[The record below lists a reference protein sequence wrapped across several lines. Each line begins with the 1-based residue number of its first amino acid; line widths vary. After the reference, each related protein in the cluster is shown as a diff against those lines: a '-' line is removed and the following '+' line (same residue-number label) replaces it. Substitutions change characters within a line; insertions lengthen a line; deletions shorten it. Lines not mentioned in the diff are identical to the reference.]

1 MSSKFKMTP
10 GRGPMMKTG
19 RGIPSSL
26 CSPAQQRK
34 DATTGKKVPEGAKFG
49 ETSKTTDEYGAT
61 VYTTPY
67 SKEGATKTYSQ
78 FAAEGGDVKAAKKW
92 NATHKSVK
100 APDVKGTVQHKSIT
114 TKGVGVKTLGATS
127 TPEIQ
132 TVQKRKRTLTP
143 PSSTNSRRKTTTTG
157 KIKKAASKV
166 FKNAVGG
173 NRVGSNKA
181 AQQGG
186 CFTN

>member
-1 MSSKFKMTP
+1 MTP

-67 SKEGATKTYSQ
+67 SKEGKSKSYKQ
-78 FAAEGGDVKAAKKW
+78 FAAEGGDVAAAKKW
-92 NATHKSVK
+92 REKN
-100 APDVKGTVQHKSIT
+100 KSIKT
-114 TKGVGVKTLGATS
+114 PDTKGVVQNKSINPEGVGVNISGAKN
-127 TPEIQ
+127 TPKAKIIQ
-132 TVQKRKRTLTP
+132 PKKRTLTP

-173 NRVGSNKA
+173 NRVSGNKA
-181 AQQGG
+181 AQKGG

>member
-1 MSSKFKMTP
+1 MTP

-26 CSPAQQRK
+26 CSPAQQRR
-34 DATTGKKVPEGAKFG
+34 DAFTGEEVPEGATFG

-67 SKEGATKTYSQ
+67 SKQGGTKSYKQ
-78 FAAEGGDVKAAKKW
+78 FAAEGGDVEAAKKW
-92 NATHKSVK
+92 REKNKSTTT
-100 APDVKGTVQHKSIT
+100 PDI
-114 TKGVGVKTLGATS
+114 KGVVQYKSTPHKAAGVKNLGATI
-127 TPEIQ
+127 TPKIQ
-132 TVQKRKRTLTP
+132 TIKGRERTLTP
-143 PSSTNSRRKTTTTG
+143 PSSTNRRLKTTTAG
-157 KIKKAASKV
+157 KIKKAASGV

-173 NRVGSNKA
+173 NRVGGNKA

-186 CFTN
+186 CFTD